1 MYNHIIEFAPPPNPR
16 TCSTVMCKSLYEKV
30 MLEFKAIA
38 LPPPVTAIETADCS
52 SEANQ
57 GLILRS
63 YERLRFQVFVTV
75 MLYFWGGVWRQGCC
89 YEYIGSALK
98 RDTDNHMTSYD
109 VMPIRWISQAVSQT
123 STPTPPPQDDVPQPS
138 PGGPGK
144 GLQTGRRNAMLGL
157 STRRAAARRRSLK
170 TTALFQI
177 ASQSSCMSSC

>member
-75 MLYFWGGVWRQGCC
+75 MLYFWGGIWRQGCC

-123 STPTPPPQDDVPQPS
+123 STPQLPLPPPPRRCPAAIAGRPRKRSPDWKAKRNAGPFDQACRGSKAVPQNNSFVPNS
-138 PGGPGK
+138 I
-144 GLQTGRRNAMLGL
+144 
-157 STRRAAARRRSLK
+157 S
-170 TTALFQI
+170 I
-177 ASQSSCMSSC
+177 

>member
-123 STPTPPPQDDVPQPS
+123 STPQLPLPPPPPPPKTMSRSHRREAPEKVSRLEGETQCWAFRPGVPRLE
-138 PGGPGK
+138 GGPSK
-144 GLQTGRRNAMLGL
+144 QQLC
-157 STRRAAARRRSLK
+157 SK
-170 TTALFQI
+170 
-177 ASQSSCMSSC
+177 